1 MMSKLGKGSGG
12 VGICLVGLVSCP
24 IVIMGFRIVMSR
36 LICRMIDQDIRLFG
50 HNKVRQ

>member
-12 VGICLVGLVSCP
+12 VRIHLVACLVGLVSCP

-36 LICRMIDQDIRLFG
+36 LICRMIDQDIRLF
-50 HNKVRQ
+50 

>member
-12 VGICLVGLVSCP
+12 VGIVACLVGLVSCP

-36 LICRMIDQDIRLFG
+36 LICRMIDKDIRLFG
-50 HNKVRQ
+50 